1 MHGASVE
8 SLSWKLFSESQ
19 AKGGVPS
26 EEPRREGLG
35 RKMLRHL
42 PHTSQLVSQDLYLPG
57 PLEVENG
64 ASLALSVPLGNDH
77 SLTCLL
83 LVKTGME
90 GH

>member
-1 MHGASVE
+1 
-8 SLSWKLFSESQ
+8 
-19 AKGGVPS
+19 
-26 EEPRREGLG
+26 
-35 RKMLRHL
+35 MLRYL

-64 ASLALSVPLGNDH
+64 ASLSLSVPLGNDH